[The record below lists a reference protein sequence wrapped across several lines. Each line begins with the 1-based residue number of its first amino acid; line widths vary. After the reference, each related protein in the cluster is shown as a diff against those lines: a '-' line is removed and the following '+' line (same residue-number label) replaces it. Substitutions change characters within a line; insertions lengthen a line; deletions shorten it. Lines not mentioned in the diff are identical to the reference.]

1 MMHERLRKSA
11 RWVYLGLALVFAV
24 SFVVAGVGTGGPA
37 LSDLIQNQQDD
48 ENNTVATSSDSLKDA
63 QAAVDA
69 SPDDPQAW
77 LALADAQRG
86 EGDLVK
92 ASASADKAI
101 SLAKDDPDVN
111 EAAAEIYSARAA
123 DNQTKANQIFT
134 RYQAARPAT
143 SLPAYVYPGAAD
155 VQDPLS
161 LAAQNASQQQ
171 LDALLEQ
178 AQPFQDAAA
187 AASKQAADA
196 LDVVTTAH
204 PDDAGAWFNLGV
216 AASAANDTATAI
228 KAFDMFLELAP
239 GDPLADQVRSELLR
253 LDPSRASTA
262 AGTGTDAGATG
273 TDTAATD
280 TAAARARTPPP
291 RARTPAPPRRS
302 PPPAPRRDAVRDG
315 GRGARVRRAPAD
327 HPRRDPGVRRRRR
340 CARWRWTRR
349 PRRLVIDTT
358 ARRRGGSGRRGAA
371 ARPRAPGPAVRPRGR
386 RGPGRQRPPCAC
398 SRRPASDAALHDLSD
413 APRGAR
419 RPRPAI
425 ARRL

>member
-37 LSDLIQNQQDD
+37 LSDLIQDQQND

-69 SPDDPQAW
+69 SPDDPKAW

-111 EAAAEIYSARAA
+111 RAAAEIYSARAA

-134 RYQAARPAT
+134 RYQELGST

-196 LDVVTTAH
+196 LNVVTTAH
-204 PDDAGAWFNLGV
+204 PDDAGDWFNLAV

-239 GDPLADQVRSELLR
+239 GDPLADQVRTELLR

-280 TAAARARTPPP
+280 TAAAGTDSAATG
-291 RARTPAPPRRS
+291 TDTGTTSTEPATS
-302 PPPAPRRDAVRDG
+302 TAP
-315 GRGARVRRAPAD
+315 
-327 HPRRDPGVRRRRR
+327 
-340 CARWRWTRR
+340 
-349 PRRLVIDTT
+349 
-358 ARRRGGSGRRGAA
+358 
-371 ARPRAPGPAVRPRGR
+371 
-386 RGPGRQRPPCAC
+386 
-398 SRRPASDAALHDLSD
+398 
-413 APRGAR
+413 
-419 RPRPAI
+419 
-425 ARRL
+425 